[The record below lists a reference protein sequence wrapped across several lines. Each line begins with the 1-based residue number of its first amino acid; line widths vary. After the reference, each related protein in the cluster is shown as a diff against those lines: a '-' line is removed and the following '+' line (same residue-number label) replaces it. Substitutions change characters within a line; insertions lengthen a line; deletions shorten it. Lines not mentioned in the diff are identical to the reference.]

1 MTEFIRSTSLLLV
14 LLNPF
19 LVSVYLI
26 DVFEKLDRKQFTQ
39 VLIRAGLIAS
49 IVFCCFAML
58 GDAVFSRI
66 VQAEFASFQIF
77 GGVVFLLI
85 GLQFVFLGP
94 KAIEILRGESQ
105 HLAGAIAMPVLIG
118 PGTISASIIIG
129 KRHDLVSAWAIVL
142 IAVITSILLLLVLK
156 ALYDFVQP
164 RREPLVQRYIE
175 IAGRITAMIVGTIAV
190 DMIMQGIR
198 TWADKF

>member
-1 MTEFIRSTSLLLV
+1 
-14 LLNPF
+14 
-19 LVSVYLI
+19 
-26 DVFEKLDRKQFTQ
+26 
-39 VLIRAGLIAS
+39 
-49 IVFCCFAML
+49 
-58 GDAVFSRI
+58 
-66 VQAEFASFQIF
+66 
-77 GGVVFLLI
+77 
-85 GLQFVFLGP
+85 
-94 KAIEILRGESQ
+94 
-105 HLAGAIAMPVLIG
+105 MPVLIG

>member
-1 MTEFIRSTSLLLV
+1 MTEFISSTGLLLV

-19 LVSVYLI
+19 LVSVYLV

-49 IVFCCFAML
+49 IVFGCFAML

-129 KRHDLVSAWAIVL
+129 KRHDMVSAWAIVL

-175 IAGRITAMIVGTIAV
+175 IA
-190 DMIMQGIR
+190 
-198 TWADKF
+198 